1 MKLSDHSW
9 ATHDN
14 GGRPFIVKIAGL
26 AAGGDSWR
34 PGEPRLEVRVYENKS
49 DGPTPHPGA
58 LIFQCPVLKAF
69 TDAGVDRNAY
79 GEESVDGTSILC
91 MLSETTY
98 AFIGRE
104 VFLFQTEE
112 EITEFISYA
121 GLNDVIFAACR
132 SASKTYFPS
141 DDVQVDSNAWM
152 SFVDGRERPKGQW
165 PRGHEWWFGGLGLA
179 RGGFSDTPLTGKI
192 SIRRRWEIL
201 SDGATPGRSFA
212 AGGFMG
218 ALMSLTSTRQA
229 TTNKA
234 SGLEATSGGSGAW
247 DSPGAGILSDG
258 ATPGRSFAAGGFMGA
273 LMSLTSTRQAT
284 TKKAA
289 IVLLEMTQ
297 WFLVGAEL
305 GALWHLVPMSRS
317 PLVKQTVSGAR
328 QQKQQHREARSSGA
342 SQPDGTS
349 TTRWESS
356 NAFRHNGVGRPE

>member
-165 PRGHEWWFGGLGLA
+165 PRGHEWWFGGLGLT

-229 TTNKA
+229 
-234 SGLEATSGGSGAW
+234 
-247 DSPGAGILSDG
+247 
-258 ATPGRSFAAGGFMGA
+258 M
-273 LMSLTSTRQAT
+273 

-297 WFLVGAEL
+297 WFLVGAGL